1 MALSR
6 RDVPPSKPSKAGRRG
21 PFRAPD
27 TDPPLEVVRAPG
39 DILRFRA
46 HAPTEL
52 GVFVGAPL
60 VTTLK
65 CWSWFAGE
73 FWRPCAVL

>member
-6 RDVPPSKPSKAGRRG
+6 RDVFPSMPSIWQADAALFVRRI
-21 PFRAPD
+21 P
-27 TDPPLEVVRAPG
+27 TPPLVRAPG

-52 GVFVGAPL
+52 GVFVEVPL

-65 CWSWFAGE
+65 CWSWFAGA
-73 FWRPCAVL
+73 FSRPCAVP